1 MPVPRPLSRTSA
13 LLSLLLAAG
22 CGGAET
28 LQEPSGTY
36 ERLELEPIGA
46 PLEAPAVTLLAS
58 LGDLGGLTS
67 CEDWSLEG
75 PNFEFLTPK
84 EGRVMKV
91 GRARSARIAIPGKH
105 RFEGACEVTV
115 RLISRVLPF
124 ELTSRLVSKG
134 QVIAQVAVQVAPWKN
149 QQEVR
154 LRFAANDTAGRE
166 IDHLVLDFAPGV
178 EPAFLYAVELRDV
191 IPGGRLPRAAFGG
204 WELFEVGTD
213 ARRSTFLAPGRGL
226 RARHVVR
233 RKGETLRFSQVA
245 PEVFHDPLGGAPLR
259 LEISAANGEL
269 QTLISRLAPAEE
281 PRWLDSSISLDPWLG
296 EEITLE
302 FRLDPAAG
310 GYRALAQPA
319 ISAASASPKTVVLIT
334 SDTHRADHIGFL
346 FDEGGL
352 KTEALDNLAARG
364 VAFTDAVASI
374 NNTTPSHVTLM
385 TGLSPRDTG
394 SISNALPISDVA
406 PTLAEAFRDLGYA
419 TLAAVSASPVSY
431 RYSGLGQGFDRYS
444 GPGTRSSRDSVETF
458 QQLESWLTDYGDA
471 PLFLWLHIYDAH
483 APYDPPAT
491 YKHLYYSEEL
501 DPYAAQVTT
510 EPLRPPQWDR
520 RLKDLDY
527 AEALYRSEITYLD
540 ELLASF
546 LARAR
551 FQDAVIAFTSDH
563 GETLSRGLE
572 EPFGHLSLTYNTLA
586 IPLILVAPGLD
597 GSEVRDVPVQQL
609 NVGRTLLNLAG
620 HPGVDFPGEDLLSAV
635 GEGARPRYGVQGNGD
650 GATILHGRWLL
661 VLNLT
666 GLQQDWGAPEE
677 PRHAT
682 RLFDIQA
689 APFCE
694 RDVLAENMAEA
705 TQLRRSLIEWLNSGE
720 QNNWLSESDGNR
732 AAIQRQLEEL
742 GYTDS
747 GGASNAGSWIDPA
760 CDCARC
766 LEFR

>member
-1 MPVPRPLSRTSA
+1 MPVPRPLSRSSA

-22 CGGAET
+22 CGGGET

-75 PNFEFLTPK
+75 PNFEFLAPA

-91 GRARSARIAIPGKH
+91 GRARAARVVIPGKH
-105 RFEGACEVTV
+105 RFVGACEVTV

-124 ELTSRLVSKG
+124 ELTSTILSNG
-134 QVIAQVAVQVAPWKN
+134 SVIGEASAEVAPWKN
-149 QQEVR
+149 QQELR
-154 LRFAANDTAGRE
+154 LRFDVEDTAGGV
-166 IDHLVLDFAPGV
+166 IDQLVLDFPPGV

-213 ARRSTFLAPGRGL
+213 ARRSTFLAPSRGL

-233 RKGETLRFSQVA
+233 AKGETLRFSQA
-245 PEVFHDPLGGAPLR
+245 SPAVFHEPTGGAPLR
-259 LEISAANGEL
+259 LTISSPSGES
-269 QTLISRLAPAEE
+269 QTLISRLGPAEE
-281 PRWLDSSISLDPWLG
+281 PSWLDASVSLDPWLG
-296 EEITLE
+296 EEVTLE
-302 FRLDPAAG
+302 FSLDPEAT
-310 GYRALAQPA
+310 GYRALGQPSV
-319 ISAASASPKTVVLIT
+319 SAPGAAPQTVVLIT

-346 FDEGGL
+346 FEEGEL
-352 KTEALDNLAARG
+352 RTEALDSLAGRG

-394 SISNALPISDVA
+394 SISNALPISEVA

-444 GPGTRSSRDSVETF
+444 GPGARSSRDSLETF
-458 QQLESWLTDYGDA
+458 QQLERWLPGFEGA

-483 APYDPPAT
+483 APYDPPAA
-491 YKHLYYSEEL
+491 YKNLYYSEDL
-501 DPYAAQVTT
+501 DPYAERVSGE
-510 EPLRPPQWDR
+510 EPRIPQWDR
-520 RLKDLDY
+520 RLKDPDY

-546 LARAR
+546 LARSR
-551 FQDAVIAFTSDH
+551 FHEAVIAFTSDH
-563 GETLSRGLE
+563 GETLTRGLE

-597 GSEVRDVPVQQL
+597 GGEVRGAPVQQL

-620 HPGVDFPGEDLLSAV
+620 HPGVDFPGEDLLSASEDGV
-635 GEGARPRYGVQGNGD
+635 RPRYGVQANGD

-666 GLQQDWGAPEE
+666 GLQEDWGTPEE
-677 PRHAT
+677 TRHAT

-689 APFCE
+689 DPFCE